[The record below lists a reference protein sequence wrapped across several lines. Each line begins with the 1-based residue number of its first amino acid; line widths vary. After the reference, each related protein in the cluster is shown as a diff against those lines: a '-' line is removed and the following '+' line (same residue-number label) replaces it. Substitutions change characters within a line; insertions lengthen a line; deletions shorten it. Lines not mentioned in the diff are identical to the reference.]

1 MGGRIVVRL
10 LRFGRRGR
18 RIAAPYDHVVPEG
31 DTLRRLA
38 DKITDRLAGSRV
50 ERSVMR
56 DPRLAGVDLAGTT
69 LEGADAYGKHLFVR
83 FDDGRSLHAHLLMTG
98 GFEVGPA
105 SREST
110 WRRRVELWLDAGRLT
125 GVAVPILGIMPTSAE
140 HEITGPLGPDL
151 CGRAGPPDIG
161 EIVER
166 LLRAPD
172 APVTGALLDQRN
184 VAGFGNVYVNDV
196 PFITAIDPH
205 QPVGTIEG
213 LDELVAVGAAL
224 IRTNAE
230 RGPQNTT
237 GRRLHTDARW
247 VHGVGRRP
255 CPVCGERLAYESD
268 EQTSWRRSVTWCPNC
283 QPLGDRASVDM
294 RRVRRMIGL
303 HPAVKQAVFPP
314 ASP

>member
-1 MGGRIVVRL
+1 
-10 LRFGRRGR
+10 
-18 RIAAPYDHVVPEG
+18 
-31 DTLRRLA
+31 
-38 DKITDRLAGSRV
+38 
-50 ERSVMR
+50 MR
-56 DPRLAGVDLAGTT
+56 DPRLARVDLAGRV
-69 LEGADAYGKHLFVR
+69 LEGADAYGKHLFIR

-98 GFEVGPA
+98 GFEVGSP
-105 SREST
+105 SRESA

-125 GVAVPILGIMPTSAE
+125 GVAVPILAMVATDAE
-140 HEITGPLGPDL
+140 HEITDHLGPDL
-151 CGRAGPPDIG
+151 CARSAPPNVG

-172 APVTGALLDQRN
+172 EPITGALLDQRN

-196 PFITAIDPH
+196 PFVAAIDPH
-205 QPVGTIEG
+205 QSVGAIDG
-213 LDELVAVGAAL
+213 LDDMVAIGTAL

-255 CPVCGERLAYESD
+255 CPVCGERLSYESD
-268 EQTSWRRSVTWCPNC
+268 EQTAWRRSITWCANC
-283 QPLGDRASVDM
+283 QPLGDRVTVDL
-294 RRVRRMIGL
+294 RRVRRLIGL

-314 ASP
+314 ASPSHPGR

>member
-1 MGGRIVVRL
+1 M
-10 LRFGRRGR
+10 
-18 RIAAPYDHVVPEG
+18 PEG

-69 LEGADAYGKHLFVR
+69 LEDADAYGKHLFVR

-140 HEITGPLGPDL
+140 HEITDPLGPDL

-166 LLRAPD
+166 LLLAPD

-196 PFITAIDPH
+196 PFISAIDPH

-213 LDELVAVGAAL
+213 LDELVAIGAAL

-283 QPLGDRASVDM
+283 QPAGER
-294 RRVRRMIGL
+294 G
-303 HPAVKQAVFPP
+303 AVTCGGCA
-314 ASP
+314 A